1 MSEVEL
7 GVGLDVTPGS
17 IKSLL
22 FKWSNNPVRMK
33 LLLALGH
40 VDEETTRQ
48 LLRFSIIRPKSK
60 TKLNKAAYSFGDR
73 PKVGIT

>member
-1 MSEVEL
+1 
-7 GVGLDVTPGS
+7 
-17 IKSLL
+17 
-22 FKWSNNPVRMK
+22 MK